1 MQPLTL
7 RPSEVQSGVT
17 LETHTVTGEAGQPDV
32 TVYVYLPSKRRTPS
46 PAMFYTHGGGFIVSP
61 AARVDVASEESTLA
75 MAEHVMAQFGGL
87 DVLVNNASLY
97 AGLERKPFDQIDPA
111 VWDRV
116 MNVNLK
122 GPWLCARAVAPLL
135 RARGAGRIV
144 NIASATVMSG
154 SPQWAHYVAS
164 KGGVIALTRVLAKE
178 LGADNITVNAI
189 APGFTLTEAS
199 LGLMENAASYG
210 VDRGSIKRAQQPD
223 DVVGA
228 ALFLASDAAAFIT
241 GQTLVVDGGRQFI

>member
-1 MQPLTL
+1 MSTDFGGKVVLITGAAGGL
-7 RPSEVQSGVT
+7 GREFALAFAKAGASVAVADVNEAGA
-17 LETHTVTGEAGQPDV
+17 LETAQIVEDAGGRSLGLQ
-32 TVYVYLPSKRRTPS
+32 
-46 PAMFYTHGGGFIVSP
+46 
-61 AARVDVASEESTLA
+61 VDVSSEESTLA
-75 MAEHVMAQFGGL
+75 MAERAKAEFGGL
-87 DVLVNNASLY
+87 DVLINNASLY

-122 GPWLCARAVAPLL
+122 GPWLCTRACAPLL
-135 RARGAGRIV
+135 RARGAGHIV

-154 SPQWAHYVAS
+154 SPLWAHYVAS

-178 LGADNITVNAI
+178 LGAHNITVNAI

-241 GQTLVVDGGRQFI
+241 GQTLIVDGGRQFI

>member
-1 MQPLTL
+1 MNGKVVLITGAAGGL
-7 RPSEVQSGVT
+7 GREFALAFAKAGASVAVADVNESGA
-17 LETHTVTGEAGQPDV
+17 LETARLVQDAG
-32 TVYVYLPSKRRTPS
+32 RR
-46 PAMFYTHGGGFIVSP
+46 ALGLQ
-61 AARVDVASEESTLA
+61 VDVSSEESTLA
-75 MAEHVMAQFGGL
+75 MAERVKQEFGGL
-87 DVLVNNASLY
+87 DVLINNASLY
-97 AGLERKPFDQIDPA
+97 AGLERKPFDEIDPA

-116 MNVNLK
+116 MSVNLK
-122 GPWLCARAVAPLL
+122 GPWLCARAAAPLL

-154 SPQWAHYVAS
+154 SPLWAHYVAS

-178 LGADNITVNAI
+178 LGVDNITVNAI

-241 GQTLVVDGGRQFI
+241 GQTLIVDGGRQFI